1 MQYVETSSKVWSF
14 VLSAPVTNSY
24 VSIGFSSNGK
34 MVKSSCMVGWISGDG
49 TPTMKQYY
57 LGGTKT
63 NQVIADQGNLM
74 IVANSSSITAKSSRI
89 YLAFQLN
96 TSQPSQ
102 HLIYAVGKT
111 GAIASAP
118 DYALADHRAKIS
130 TLLSYSTAIVAR
142 YMKQWDPIWFY
153 SHAVFQSCAF
163 ILGIFGMLSGFVLE
177 DRLNTEVSTHKGLG
191 IFIIAL
197 ASLQV
202 TALFVR
208 PGKESKVRKYWNW
221 YHHTA
226 GRLLIVLAIANV
238 FYGIHLGEEGNGW
251 NVGEFNILE
260 IMDKGKKLIQEE
272 ENGFSSVKN
281 QHNVTSSSSQ
291 PPLEMQ
297 TTLEQS
303 ATEKSGAIAS
313 TSKDPAKTR
322 EAPAI
327 VDKAT
332 KKPKR
337 FEIRK
342 PMLPQELENLAK
354 TDPKKAKRIIQN
366 RSSAKRSK
374 EKKKLYE
381 CTLNHQLDKLTSMAA
396 TLSTKLTSLETENK
410 SLVLEHSKLKDR
422 EHKIKQMI
430 DLQQAKND
438 EIRKEIKFFK
448 SLQPRQIP
456 NEAVHRNMINLNS
469 PAPSVNGAGHQAVG
483 PSSAV
488 AQQDLNSANINARH
502 HAIGPFIIAQ
512 PGLNFVNVNG
522 QLYALGLTMAAHP
535 GLNLQ
540 SHVHQQLQ
548 HHLQQQRDAQD
559 SEQVRPAT
567 SK

>member
-1 MQYVETSSKVWSF
+1 
-14 VLSAPVTNSY
+14 
-24 VSIGFSSNGK
+24 
-34 MVKSSCMVGWISGDG
+34 
-49 TPTMKQYY
+49 
-57 LGGTKT
+57 
-63 NQVIADQGNLM
+63 
-74 IVANSSSITAKSSRI
+74 
-89 YLAFQLN
+89 
-96 TSQPSQ
+96 
-102 HLIYAVGKT
+102 
-111 GAIASAP
+111 
-118 DYALADHRAKIS
+118 
-130 TLLSYSTAIVAR
+130 
-142 YMKQWDPIWFY
+142 
-153 SHAVFQSCAF
+153 
-163 ILGIFGMLSGFVLE
+163 
-177 DRLNTEVSTHKGLG
+177 
-191 IFIIAL
+191 
-197 ASLQV
+197 
-202 TALFVR
+202 
-208 PGKESKVRKYWNW
+208 
-221 YHHTA
+221 
-226 GRLLIVLAIANV
+226 
-238 FYGIHLGEEGNGW
+238 
-251 NVGEFNILE
+251 
-260 IMDKGKKLIQEE
+260 MDKGKKPIQEE
-272 ENGFSSVKN
+272 ENGISSVKN
-281 QHNVTSSSSQ
+281 HQHNVTSSSSQ

-297 TTLEQS
+297 TTIEQS
-303 ATEKSGAIAS
+303 AAATEKCGAIAS

-410 SLVLEHSKLKDR
+410 SLVLENSKLKDR

-438 EIRKEIKFFK
+438 EIRKEIQFFK
-448 SLQPRQIP
+448 SLQPRQKP
-456 NEAVHRNMINLNS
+456 NEAVGRNMINLNS
-469 PAPSVNGAGHQAVG
+469 PAPSVNGAGHQAVVG
-483 PSSAV
+483 PSTAA

-535 GLNLQ
+535 GLNFQTQ
-540 SHVHQQLQ
+540 SIHVRQQQ
-548 HHLQQQRDAQD
+548 DHLQQQRERQD